1 MIRLYHDSKSSL
13 YHGSFRI
20 PLRTCFMISGM
31 ELWMVVYTLR
41 LEYHIPVRFPR
52 LKSTIHVVQC
62 GLTVH
67 WVYWIVLLMRQSS
80 AYNLTL
86 HGCNSP
92 RKDVDEDNSG
102 KIWNISS
109 CPGVPE
115 SPSIHAWWDFFLF
128 IHCTYNT
135 ATDSLSWVWS
145 SAEWLYCSQ
154 FEMCLYFGSHVS
166 AFASKSMQELL

>member
-1 MIRLYHDSKSSL
+1 MFHDIGDGIAFLK
-13 YHGSFRI
+13 
-20 PLRTCFMISGM
+20 M
-31 ELWMVVYTLR
+31 WMVVYTLR

-86 HGCNSP
+86 HGCNRP